1 MTHKLTTSQL
11 IKSQKGKYNFCDKSI
26 LTWLNY
32 RIENYLKS
40 NCKNKKI

>member
-1 MTHKLTTSQL
+1 MIHKLTTSQL
-11 IKSQKGKYNFCDKSI
+11 IKSQKGKYNFCSKPI